1 MILNGVLNYYSFS
14 NNKPS
19 LILIY
24 WILRKSLA
32 KTLATKLKLGTVRKV
47 YLKFGVDIKY
57 RIPETD
63 KVIDFSRPSL
73 LPTPKKFRGNT
84 DFTDTLRVIDWKLR
98 TVNFFNYVCS
108 SCGSSEDLQVHHLKH
123 IRTIDADLNGFD
135 KQMAAINRKQIPLCR
150 KCHHKVHTGSYDG
163 MSLKNLN
170 KIKTD

>member
-1 MILNGVLNYYSFS
+1 MILNGVLNYYTFV

-47 YLKFGVDIKY
+47 YLKFGINIKY

-73 LPTPKKFRGNT
+73 LPTPKKFLGNT
-84 DFTDTLRVIDWKLR
+84 DFTDSLRVVD
-98 TVNFFNYVCS
+98 
-108 SCGSSEDLQVHHLKH
+108 
-123 IRTIDADLNGFD
+123 
-135 KQMAAINRKQIPLCR
+135 
-150 KCHHKVHTGSYDG
+150 
-163 MSLKNLN
+163 
-170 KIKTD
+170 